1 MISMRAFASLWR
13 DSGKFKLGL
22 IITGLLILAALLKEP
37 LLRWHL
43 GDINPLREASYP
55 IFLDPSR
62 EHPLGTDRYGR
73 DVLGLVIIGLPTS
86 LQVAFMAGGLS
97 TLIGALVGFF
107 AGYKGG
113 LADTILRTITDA
125 FLVIPTLPL
134 ILILAAYTRNLD
146 SFKLALVL
154 AAFSWPFA
162 ARAIRSQVLSLR
174 ERPYIE
180 LAKMT
185 NMSDREII
193 VQDVFP
199 NMAPYVAIGFAGASV
214 GAAFSLVGLT
224 VLGLA
229 PSNQMDL
236 GTLIS
241 LAWGWGVISL
251 GKEWIFFAP
260 VALLVLLF
268 LGLALV
274 QQGMEE
280 FFNPRLRGGS

>member
-1 MISMRAFASLWR
+1 MRAFVSLWQ
-13 DSGKFKLGL
+13 DSGKFKLGF
-22 IITGLLILAALLKEP
+22 IITAILVAVALLKQP
-37 LLRWHL
+37 LLALHL
-43 GDINPLREASYP
+43 GDINPLREASFP

-62 EHPLGTDRYGR
+62 EHPLGTDRFGR
-73 DVLGLVIIGLPTS
+73 DVLGLVFVGLPTS

-97 TLIGALVGFF
+97 TVIGAVVGFV

-113 LADTILRTITDA
+113 KVDTTLRTITDA

-134 ILILAAYTRNLD
+134 IIILAAYSRNLT
-146 SFKLALVL
+146 SFQLALVL

-162 ARAIRSQVLSLR
+162 ARTIRSQVLSLR

-185 NMSDREII
+185 NMSDSQII
-193 VQDVFP
+193 VQEVFP
-199 NMAPYVAIGFAGASV
+199 NMAPYVAIGFATASV

-251 GKEWIFFAP
+251 GKEWIFAAP
-260 VALLVLLF
+260 VTLLILLF

-280 FFNPRLRGGS
+280 FFNPRLRGQS